1 MPSASADNV
10 LGHRAKY
17 NALIAGL
24 SPEEAANEFVGG
36 GDPIEHGYIQLELIR
51 RYKDPA
57 GSSIVDIGCGIGRL
71 TMHMRHEAVDSY
83 LGIDII
89 PEIMQGAID
98 RAKGDDRFSFAVGE
112 ECRIPKADAS
122 ADIVTAFSVITH
134 LLDEEC
140 FEYLL
145 EARRVLRT
153 GGVALFSFLN
163 FESPDLRKIFF
174 AHARR
179 HRSGH
184 GDLLK
189 FTTPG
194 VLRYFAEEVGF
205 SSVEFIEGSQQIPTS
220 GKTSPLIGP
229 ERVRKTVAPGQ
240 ALCVMKV

>member
-17 NALIAGL
+17 NALMAGR

-51 RYKDPA
+51 RYRTTA
-57 GSSIVDIGCGIGRL
+57 GASIVDIGCGIGRL
-71 TMHMRHEAVDSY
+71 TQHMRHEAIDSY
-83 LGIDII
+83 LGIDVI
-89 PEIMQGAID
+89 PEIMQRAIE
-98 RAKGDDRFSFAVGE
+98 RVKGDDRFSFAVGE
-112 ECRIPKADAS
+112 NCRIPKADSS
-122 ADIVTAFSVITH
+122 ADIVIAFSVITH

-153 GGVALFSFLN
+153 GGVALFSFMD
-163 FESPDLRKIFF
+163 FDSPGLRKIFF

-179 HRSGH
+179 HRTGH

-194 VLRYFAEEVGF
+194 VLRYFSEEAGF
-205 SSVEFIEGSQQIPTS
+205 SRVEFIEGSQQVETS
-220 GKTSPLIGP
+220 GRTSPLIPP

-240 ALCVMKV
+240 SLCVMMV